1 MAGYPGKIKADYAAL
16 KRAGVPGSDGYRGPG
31 TTHVFDGARLVKYAC
46 EHCGTVNRLELRS
59 QGAYQRG
66 YCKGRK
72 CRKVTNQE
80 RVR

>member
-1 MAGYPGKIKADYAAL
+1 MARYPGKIRADYASL
-16 KRAGVPGSDGYRGPG
+16 KRRGIPGSDGYRGPG
-31 TTHVFDGARLVKYAC
+31 TTHSFDGARLARYAC
-46 EHCGTVNRLELRS
+46 EVCRTENLLELRS